1 MLLILLAKD
10 LTSPRDGI
18 THRIDHNVYLIG
30 RDAERRRE
38 GDRLDNRT
46 RP

>member
-10 LTSPRDGI
+10 LTSPRDRIAHG
-18 THRIDHNVYLIG
+18 IDHDIDLFR
-30 RDAERRRE
+30 RDAQRRRK